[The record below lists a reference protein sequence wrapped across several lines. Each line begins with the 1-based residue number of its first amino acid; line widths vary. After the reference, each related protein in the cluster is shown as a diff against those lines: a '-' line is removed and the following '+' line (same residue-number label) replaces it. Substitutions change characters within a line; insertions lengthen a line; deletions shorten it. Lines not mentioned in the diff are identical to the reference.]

1 VLKALKWAV
10 QVWGHDIKDATIAN
24 CFYKS
29 TIQQTVYT
37 QQTYETTDSEADV
50 LYSQAVS
57 DLQGNIDNLQRAQ
70 IVKEAIDI
78 NRFINPVE
86 ESAEIDVSDLDQNIL
101 NEFIQGP
108 AYKSDEE
115 TEDQPIV
122 KAEEALK
129 AAQMLELWHL
139 QQDVADRGGIE
150 AIQSQIAKLEIA
162 KQVERHRG
170 KQRKL
175 DDWFQKV

>member
-1 VLKALKWAV
+1 M
-10 QVWGHDIKDATIAN
+10 
-24 CFYKS
+24 
-29 TIQQTVYT
+29 
-37 QQTYETTDSEADV
+37 

-57 DLQGNIDNLQRAQ
+57 DLEGNIDNLQRAQ

-78 NRFINPVE
+78 NRFMNPAKE
-86 ESAEIDVSDLDQNIL
+86 CAEIDVGDLDQDVL

-108 AYKSDEE
+108 AYESDEE
-115 TEDQPIV
+115 IEDQLIV

-129 AAQMLELWHL
+129 AAQVLELWHL

-150 AIQSQIAKLEIA
+150 AIQSQIARLEIA
-162 KQVERHRG
+162 KQVERHGG